1 MTKAIY
7 PGTFDPIT
15 EGHLDII
22 KRAAKTFDEVYVA
35 IMVNKNKNCTFSLE
49 ERIKFIKK
57 CTRNIKNVKVV
68 SDNCLTVDLAKKLNC
83 NVIVRG
89 IRALTDYEY
98 ELAQATTNLTLNNK
112 IETCL
117 FVAKPELSFISSSII
132 KELAIFG
139 GDISSYIPKA
149 IVKEVTN
156 KLKNNDKKE

>member
-35 IMVNKNKNCTFSLE
+35 IMFNQNKKCAFSLE

-57 CTRNIKNVKVV
+57 CTKYIKNVKVV
-68 SDNCLTVDLAKKLNC
+68 SDNCLTVELAKKLGC

-98 ELAQATTNLTLNNK
+98 ELAQATTNMTLNNK

-117 FVAKPELSFISSSII
+117 LVAKPELSFVSSSII
-132 KELAIFG
+132 KEIATFG
-139 GDISSYIPKA
+139 GDVTKYIPKP
-149 IVKEVTN
+149 IVEEVIK
-156 KLKNNDKKE
+156 KLRNDGSL

>member
-22 KRAAKTFDEVYVA
+22 KRAAKMFDEVYVA
-35 IMVNKNKNCTFSLE
+35 IMINSKKACTFTLE

-57 CTRNIKNVKVV
+57 CTKYLKNVKVV
-68 SDNCLTVDLAKKLNC
+68 SDNILTVDLAKKLNC

-89 IRALTDYEY
+89 IRAVSDYEY
-98 ELAQATTNLTLNNK
+98 ELAQATTNMTLNNK

-117 FVAKPELSFISSSII
+117 LVAKPELSFISSSIV
-132 KELAIFG
+132 KEIATFG
-139 GDISSYIPKA
+139 GDISKYIPAA
-149 IVKEVTN
+149 INDEVIK
-156 KLKNNDKKE
+156 KLR